1 MCGSTFAFPPRPD
14 RIRVHADELVRLA
27 PDVIAVTSLAA
38 TRALLQRTRSIP
50 IVFNSVGDPVAGG
63 LLKNI
68 ARPEGNATGITS
80 LFQSLAG
87 KWLELLK
94 EAAPRVARVAL
105 IFNPGVVVENYF
117 AVIDAAAEVLAV
129 KAVRTPY
136 RNAAELE
143 RAIDSF
149 AAEPKLGWTEG
160 RNLRIDV
167 RFGSSDS
174 DRVRAYAE
182 ELVSLAPD
190 VIVTTGAAQT
200 RAVQQR
206 TQTIPIVFVQV
217 GDPIASG
224 VVNSIARPE
233 GNTTGIT
240 NLFLTI
246 SGKWLE
252 LLKEAVPGVARVAL
266 IFDPQFLVA
275 EIYVASIEAAA
286 TAAAIK
292 TIRAPVHNTTEIEH
306 AIDALAAEPSGGLIV
321 VPPPLASP
329 YRQLIFK
336 LAVQHR
342 LPVIV
347 GDITAAEGGL
357 MSYGPNRAELFRSG
371 ASYVD
376 RILRGAKPRELPVQ
390 FPTRFELVVNLKA
403 AKAIGLTIPES
414 FLLRADEVI
423 E

>member
-1 MCGSTFAFPPRPD
+1 MRRREFIAGLGAAAIWPLAVRAQQSGRMR
-14 RIRVHADELVRLA
+14 RIGVL
-27 PDVIAVTSLAA
+27 
-38 TRALLQRTRSIP
+38 
-50 IVFNSVGDPVAGG
+50 
-63 LLKNI
+63 
-68 ARPEGNATGITS
+68 
-80 LFQSLAG
+80 LAG
-87 KWLELLK
+87 AEDDPLYQS
-94 EAAPRVARVAL
+94 PM
-105 IFNPGVVVENYF
+105 VVLREG
-117 AVIDAAAEVLAV
+117 LQ
-129 KAVRTPY
+129 
-136 RNAAELE
+136 
-143 RAIDSF
+143 
-149 AAEPKLGWTEG
+149 KLGWTER

-174 DRVRAYAE
+174 DRVSAYAE
-182 ELVSLAPD
+182 ELVSLTPD

-206 TQTIPIVFVQV
+206 TQAIPIVFVQV

-224 VVNSIARPE
+224 VVKSIARPE

-266 IFDPQFLVA
+266 IFDPQFPVA

-292 TIRAPVHNTTEIEH
+292 TIRAPVRNTTEIEH
-306 AIDALAAEPSGGLIV
+306 AIDALAAEPNGGLIV
-321 VPPPLASP
+321 VPPPLASA

-376 RILRGAKPRELPVQ
+376 RILRGAKPGELPVQ

-403 AKAIGLTIPES
+403 AKAMGLTIPES